1 MQLSIYT
8 QFVLKKKYKIGF
20 LGIHTRYK
28 MQKETKNITL
38 TENYIWKGQY
48 GTFCTSWRQSHDCSG
63 RASLVGP
70 ALELE
75 APAAPTPLAPSTST
89 SGVSTRRWET
99 PAPGARANQRQRKH
113 ILLCTHSYGTF
124 NKLHDKKHPYKPI
137 PLITTYLLNP
147 EQPSPFVTIWALI
160 TSTRWPKKSLHDTR
174 LCNYT
179 FQKYFIA
186 LGGLHPF
193 WCCHLKPAL
202 HLHMQWY
209 FFLLFF
215 PFF

>member
-1 MQLSIYT
+1 MKGTVRYLLY
-8 QFVLKKKYKIGF
+8 FVLAKRAWWGPCWSRKPQLYR
-20 LGIHTRYK
+20 H
-28 MQKETKNITL
+28 
-38 TENYIWKGQY
+38 
-48 GTFCTSWRQSHDCSG
+48 SWRVG
-63 RASLVGP
+63 RWHR
-70 ALELE
+70 
-75 APAAPTPLAPSTST
+75 APERQAWAHGAGKRQPPEPGL
-89 SGVSTRRWET
+89 TRDY
-99 PAPGARANQRQRKH
+99 AKY
-113 ILLCTHSYGTF
+113 ILLCTHFYRTL

-137 PLITTYLLNP
+137 PLITTYLSNP

-160 TSTRWPKKSLHDTR
+160 TSTWWPKKSLHDTW

-215 PFF
+215 FLFLKMYIFKEKV